1 MGGVTKIA
9 MAAFI
14 LDVAAK
20 ILVNLMLPFSAD
32 NELGAFVNIFAVKKI
47 GFGELILIPLFFFIV
62 IKLQTKGFVNYI
74 PWTLKWAIGIN
85 FGAATSAYLE
95 RLCRGGETYWF
106 FNNHTGA
113 MSLWGVG
120 RYISYAL
127 VGIFAVTVLLNAKAG
142 YRLALDFKSEMRF
155 YRNAAR
161 VFVQKI
167 KERLKRK
174 SARIEQA

>member
-1 MGGVTKIA
+1 MQATASSPAEQKPSSWKLNIAPFLFFIPSKLKYKLRPVMGGVTKIA

-113 MSLWGVG
+113 MSLWG
-120 RYISYAL
+120 
-127 VGIFAVTVLLNAKAG
+127 
-142 YRLALDFKSEMRF
+142 
-155 YRNAAR
+155 
-161 VFVQKI
+161 
-167 KERLKRK
+167 
-174 SARIEQA
+174 